1 MQTFINLWGSVIWT
15 GFGQTLAMT
24 SITFVLSVVIGIPI
38 GVLLVVTR
46 IDGLHPNKTV
56 YSITNWLINIL
67 RSLPFIILLFLI
79 LPITKFVAGTTI
91 GIRGVILPLVVYA
104 GPYIGRLVESSL
116 LEVDPGTI
124 EAYQSMGISNNNI
137 IWRIMVRESRSSII
151 RGLTIA
157 AIGLIGATA
166 MAGLV
171 GAGGLG
177 DIAYQYGFQRYQ
189 PDVMYVTIVILI
201 VLVQLIQSIGNV
213 VSARLKKD

>member
-24 SITFVLSVVIGIPI
+24 SITFILSVVIGIPI

-46 IDGLHPNKTV
+46 IDGLHPNKPV
-56 YSITNWLINIL
+56 YSITNWIINIL

-91 GIRGVILPLVVYA
+91 GIRGVVLPLVVYA

-124 EAYQSMGISNNNI
+124 EAYQSMGISNGNI

>member
-24 SITFVLSVVIGIPI
+24 SITFVLSVLIGIPI

-46 IDGLHPNKTV
+46 IDGLHPNKPI
-56 YSITNWLINIL
+56 YSITNWIINIL

-91 GIRGVILPLVVYA
+91 GIRGVVLPLVVYA

-124 EAYQSMGISNNNI
+124 EAYQSMGISNGNI